1 MTTTPDEDGPQ
12 IHVTHPPD
20 PSLLYLKSSSGTQ
33 MNTRDRFWKD
43 RSIPTFL
50 YLFVDALYFKVRG
63 GIRYINKALLVVS
76 GVRTDGYREILLARV
91 VNAA

>member
-1 MTTTPDEDGPQ
+1 
-12 IHVTHPPD
+12 
-20 PSLLYLKSSSGTQ
+20 